1 MDRLAQQFEFLA
13 EMDKLKQIIRQT
25 PLLDGSRLENDA
37 EHSWH
42 LAMLVIVLGEYAEKP
57 VDLTRALKMVLV
69 HDIVEIDAGDTFC
82 YHPTAHDDKAERELR
97 AAERLFGLLP
107 AEQGRELR
115 ELWDEFEARQ
125 SNEARFAN
133 AVDRVQ
139 PLLHNCLTGGLGWK
153 RHGVQLSQV
162 LKRNRPILQGAP
174 LLWDYMQ
181 GLLRQAVERGHLP
194 DDSDGAAWDAE

>member
-1 MDRLAQQFEFLA
+1 
-13 EMDKLKQIIRQT
+13 MDKLKQIIRQT

-42 LAMLVIVLGEYAEKP
+42 LAMLVLILGEYAEKP
-57 VDLTRALKMVLV
+57 VDLTRVLKMVLI

-82 YHPTAHDDKAERELR
+82 YHPTAHEDKAERELR

-107 AEQGRELR
+107 PEQGHELR
-115 ELWDEFEARQ
+115 ALWDEFELRQ

-153 RHGVQLSQV
+153 RHGVQLAQV
-162 LKRNRPILQGAP
+162 LRRNRPILQGAP

-181 GLLRQAVERGHLP
+181 ALLRQAVERGHLP
-194 DDSDGAAWDAE
+194 DDSGGAAWHEVG